1 MMNDKAQSARL
12 PDAKI
17 RLKFNGK
24 GRFTITQGYAK
35 RVQDEGKDGLEGIP
49 ISQPRTAK
57 KGNVTDRSHLVNPA
71 ILSSTSR
78 QQQQQRNAIRRSAW
92 TRGCSCQRKA
102 WTLRAFRHGATSRSA
117 AYPPRRSC
125 TANALMPRP

>member
-1 MMNDKAQSARL
+1 MMNDKAQSVRL
-12 PDAKI
+12 PGAKI

-24 GRFTITQGYAK
+24 GRFTITQGCAK
-35 RVQDEGKDGLEGIP
+35 RVQNGGKGEGEAIP

-57 KGNVTDRSHLVNPA
+57 KGNVTDRSQLVNPA

-78 QQQQQRNAIRRSAW
+78 QQQQQRNAIRCSTW

-102 WTLRAFRHGATSRSA
+102 STLRASRYGATSRSA
-117 AYPPRRSC
+117 ANPPRRSC
-125 TANALMPRP
+125 TANASTP